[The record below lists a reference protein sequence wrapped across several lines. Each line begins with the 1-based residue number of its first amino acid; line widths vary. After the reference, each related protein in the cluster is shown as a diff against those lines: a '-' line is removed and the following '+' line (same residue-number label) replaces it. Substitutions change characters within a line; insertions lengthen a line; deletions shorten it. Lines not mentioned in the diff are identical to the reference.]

1 MCAGF
6 TVNAGGAV
14 CSSLTRGVGGES
26 LELRLNRGWN
36 GTICLECVVWP
47 ASNPPTGTRWK
58 HFFFFSPPLYVS
70 QCFDIMSKLY
80 VLLSNI
86 WGAPLNQRD
95 LTTRWANLHCVN
107 TKWVIWKRCW
117 HVGLCRKRK
126 TNAFTYSVNA
136 PVPCNVHPHI
146 HSLSFPNEK
155 KNKLKRGARAIR
167 LRLGPWRNHYPHD
180 PELLIP
186 SLTPPSVSHF
196 SHSLDKFIYMKDHSR
211 WYRGGGAR
219 R

>member
-14 CSSLTRGVGGES
+14 CSSLTRGGGGKFGITPELWLKRDNLPRMCRLTGLEPPDRDS
-26 LELRLNRGWN
+26 LK
-36 GTICLECVVWP
+36 
-47 ASNPPTGTRWK
+47 A
-58 HFFFFSPPLYVS
+58 FFFFFPPPLYVS

-167 LRLGPWRNHYPHD
+167 LRLGP
-180 PELLIP
+180 
-186 SLTPPSVSHF
+186 
-196 SHSLDKFIYMKDHSR
+196 
-211 WYRGGGAR
+211 
-219 R
+219 

>member
-1 MCAGF
+1 MAETGQ
-6 TVNAGGAV
+6 
-14 CSSLTRGVGGES
+14 S
-26 LELRLNRGWN
+26 
-36 GTICLECVVWP
+36 
-47 ASNPPTGTRWK
+47 ASNVSSDRPRTPRPGLVESI
-58 HFFFFSPPLYVS
+58 FFFPPPLYVS

-155 KNKLKRGARAIR
+155 KKQTKTRRQGHSTPT
-167 LRLGPWRNHYPHD
+167 GSMKK
-180 PELLIP
+180 
-186 SLTPPSVSHF
+186 SLSP
-196 SHSLDKFIYMKDHSR
+196 
-211 WYRGGGAR
+211 
-219 R
+219 

>member
-14 CSSLTRGVGGES
+14 CSSLTRGGETFGITPESWLKRDNLPRMCRLTGLEPPDRDS
-26 LELRLNRGWN
+26 LK
-36 GTICLECVVWP
+36 
-47 ASNPPTGTRWK
+47 A
-58 HFFFFSPPLYVS
+58 FFSFPPPPLYVS

-117 HVGLCRKRK
+117 HVGLCRK
-126 TNAFTYSVNA
+126 
-136 PVPCNVHPHI
+136 
-146 HSLSFPNEK
+146 EK
-155 KNKLKRGARAIR
+155 KRVYI
-167 LRLGPWRNHYPHD
+167 
-180 PELLIP
+180 
-186 SLTPPSVSHF
+186 F
-196 SHSLDKFIYMKDHSR
+196 SKCPCSM
-211 WYRGGGAR
+211 
-219 R
+219 